1 MSELTFQWF
10 AGLIRGPIAFG
21 LVLRLQADP
30 YIDQTKTDIIITTTL
45 FLVIFTTVVFGSI
58 MPLLSKCLLKNSTHT
73 NEGEEL

>member
-45 FLVIFTTVVFGSI
+45 FLVVFTTVVFGSV
-58 MPLLSKCLLKNSTHT
+58 MPLLSRCLLKQNSPH
-73 NEGEEL
+73 N